1 MNGVS
6 RFVKINIFQSKNVN
20 CCYYYQISNIFKN
33 LLLSFCFDR
42 KTLLNLKKMLCT
54 AIFILCLLT
63 NNVFSQSGP
72 FDPAAGQVG
81 STAIYKD
88 SNIIKSWATGI
99 ELYRGWVNVADTS
112 VYYNGTNKASFG
124 YPSIALGQAHE
135 DSYDVVSLGDGGI
148 ATLTFDRPI
157 KNAQGPDFVIFENGF
172 SDTFLELAFVEVSSD
187 GERFVRLP
195 AVSLTQTNTQ
205 VGGFGSL
212 DPTNIHNFAGK
223 YRQGYGTPFDLQDII
238 DSSNIDLNNVRFVR
252 VIDVVGNIDNTYA
265 TYDSQGNKVNDPW
278 PTAFH
283 SCGFDLDA
291 IGVINTADTFSIA
304 YFDELPLSLDSYWNG
319 NDESAGFSSNGV
331 FFENNYSSMYGSWS
345 GFSYSNMRDNTTP
358 GYTNQYSAITRGG
371 MFATDTG
378 GTNYAIG
385 YIPLDWMGGT
395 YNPIP
400 IKLNFIDSL
409 PHLLSGFYITNST
422 YAYLSMKNGDSFAK
436 KFGGTSGN
444 DPDYFKVLVFGKRN
458 DNTYTDTIE
467 FYLADYRFSDNTK
480 DYIVDNWRWV
490 DLQNLGLVK
499 EVYFTIESSD
509 VGPYGINT
517 PAYFCIDNFTYLP
530 NSSQT
535 NILEVINPI
544 SDVIVNKNSLPVQID
559 ISNVF
564 YANDTTGIILTVV
577 NNSNPN
583 LVNAEINQFTL
594 NLSFVPEQIGQA
606 ILIIQAQLLN
616 QVATDTFLVIVNET
630 STILSNN
637 QSMINVY
644 PNPFNSQLT
653 IECSPGSLIIIF
665 DIFGKKIM
673 EQRIN
678 DKVLQLPTEQ
688 FIRGYYIVKIVDKK
702 KVKWFNVLKQ

>member
-6 RFVKINIFQSKNVN
+6 RFDKINIFFNKNVFYCN
-20 CCYYYQISNIFKN
+20 YYQISNIFKI
-33 LLLSFCFDR
+33 LLLKLCFEH
-42 KTLLNLKKMLCT
+42 KTLLNIKKMFY
-54 AIFILCLLT
+54 AIFFYLSLHT
-63 NNVFSQSGP
+63 NNIFSQSGP
-72 FDPAAGQVG
+72 FEPAAGQVG

-88 SNIIKSWATGI
+88 SNIIKTWATGI
-99 ELYRGWVNVADTS
+99 ELYRGWLNIADTS
-112 VYYNGTNKASFG
+112 IYYNGSNKASFG

-135 DSYDVVSLGDGGI
+135 DSYHVVSLGDGGI

-157 KNAQGPDFVIFENGF
+157 KNDQGPDFVIFENGF

-187 GERFVRLP
+187 GQHFVRFP
-195 AVSLTQTNTQ
+195 SVSLTQTTTQ
-205 VGGFGSL
+205 VSTFGNL
-212 DPTNIHNFAGK
+212 DPTNIHNLAGK

-238 DSSNIDLNNVRFVR
+238 DSSNIDLNNIRFVR
-252 VIDVVGNIDNTYA
+252 VIDVVGNIDNSYA
-265 TYDSQGNKVNDPW
+265 TFDSQGNKVNDPW
-278 PTAFH
+278 PTPFH

-291 IGVINTADTFSIA
+291 VGIINTADTFSIA
-304 YFDELPLSLDSYWNG
+304 YFDELPLPPDSYWNG
-319 NDESAGFSSNGV
+319 SNGSHGFISNGV
-331 FFENNYSSMYGSWS
+331 FFENNYNTTYDTWS
-345 GFSYSNMRDNTTP
+345 GFSYSNMRNDTTP
-358 GYTNQYSAITRGG
+358 GYTNQFSAITRGG

-385 YIPLDWMGGT
+385 YIPIDWMGGT

-422 YAYLSMKNGDSFAK
+422 YGYLSMKNGDSFAK

-444 DPDYFKVLVFGKRN
+444 DPDYFKVLIFGKRN

-490 DLQNLGLVK
+490 DLQKLGLVK
-499 EVYFTIESSD
+499 EVYFLLESSD
-509 VGPYGINT
+509 VGPYGMNT
-517 PAYFCIDNFTYLP
+517 PAYFCMDNFTYLP
-530 NSSQT
+530 NISQT
-535 NILEVINPI
+535 NILEVLNPI
-544 SDVIVNKNSLPVQID
+544 SDVIVEKNSLPVQID
-559 ISNVF
+559 VSNVF
-564 YANDTTGIILTVV
+564 YANDTTGIILSIA

-583 LVNAEINQFTL
+583 LVNVEINQFTL

-606 ILIIQAQLLN
+606 IIIIQAQLFN

-630 STILSNN
+630 TTILSNN
-637 QSMINVY
+637 ESMINVY

-653 IECSPGSLIIIF
+653 IECSPGSLITIF

-678 DKVLQLPTEQ
+678 DNVIQLPTEQ
-688 FIRGYYIVKIVDKK
+688 FHREYYIVKIVNPK